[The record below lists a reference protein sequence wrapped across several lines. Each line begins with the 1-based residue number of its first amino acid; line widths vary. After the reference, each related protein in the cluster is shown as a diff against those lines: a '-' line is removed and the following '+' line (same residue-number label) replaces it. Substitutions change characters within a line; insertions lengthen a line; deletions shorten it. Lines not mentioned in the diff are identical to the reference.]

1 MYLVDKAKHTP
12 KMQNNRA
19 HPDDVNVYGRLLQ
32 YIGYDEDTLDQNTTV
47 ISSNDKRFLA
57 TKNKNNNLVSKLT
70 TALIDIKNDTSS
82 DNINKVLYHI
92 NTDILK
98 LELSEAIDSPVNK
111 MILVNAIPWDDS
123 RLSLTIIESLFQ
135 HIRDLTGNA
144 EYFKIFQYLRIK
156 KLGMKR
162 GFEEDQFMELLQYKT
177 FDILEA
183 LKMTFSDK
191 EKKFWSMTLI
201 LSMKSL
207 NMFDNLEEF
216 DKLIYWQSSNEKS
229 LIYQLLD
236 SFAKNDYKNFTENEL
251 IVYTKFMLMM
261 KDYKTVIELIEKDI
275 LAKSG
280 NINLYLKNIVVEA
293 CENID
298 DSNVIEKIYSSL
310 LISLNDYQVL
320 KKYTDLLIKKDKSK
334 MEIVEGYL
342 NTKFEHFSNTR
353 NFKLIKV
360 YLDYK
365 FFSKDNKYDFIDNY
379 LKSYHDK
386 QCVYPDLLN
395 LVPKNMLI
403 DYLMKYESSP
413 ERDFTLF
420 KLSGD
425 KDMDLPNL
433 KQSIDYKE
441 YTLSQTL
448 NNFDLRNV
456 DESES
461 TYKFKLLKM
470 IHLNSLGLYS
480 LAKKVYEDLSIKN
493 VQQAGLNYL
502 LNDILP
508 TNQQSSD
515 LDFTFDE
522 LDNYGYVLSL
532 ALQKG
537 NYSKFDGLLRFMF
550 DLGNSNVMMYKQLHF
565 IQKQRFFGN
574 NKNYRTHFINTVLS
588 MLRFGISETKDLSLS
603 LPNDLISRWDFSS
616 DTDTLWKN
624 IYLEILILKA
634 LDNGS
639 LRYEYILSLVEQK
652 FSQNTNTKDVLDWQI
667 EFFREYGIIAND
679 NAKVIDYLK
688 AINLENTLES
698 FECEGKTPYEILM
711 RYVDVLKIIKTLS
724 STKKFQ
730 NNKSLKNEIKNVLTM
745 VRSHCKSFKNMYISQ
760 MKDVS
765 LDDDMKTAMESNLKL
780 FKML

>member
-1 MYLVDKAKHTP
+1 
-12 KMQNNRA
+12 MQNNRA
-19 HPDDVNVYGRLLQ
+19 HPDDSNVYGRLLQ

-47 ISSNDKRFLA
+47 ISSNDKKFL
-57 TKNKNNNLVSKLT
+57 TSKNKNNNLVSKLT
-70 TALIDIKNDTSS
+70 TALIDIKNDTSN
-82 DNINKVLYHI
+82 DNINKVLQHI
-92 NTDILK
+92 NKDILK
-98 LELSEAIDSPVNK
+98 LEPSEAIDSPTNK
-111 MILVNAIPWDDS
+111 MILANIIPWDDS
-123 RLSLTIIESLFQ
+123 KLSLTIIESLFQ
-135 HIRDLTGNA
+135 HIRDLTDNA

-162 GFEEDQFMELLQYKT
+162 GFDEDQFMEMLQYKT

-183 LKMTFSDK
+183 LKMTLSDK
-191 EKKFWSMTLI
+191 GKKFWSMTLI

-207 NMFDNLEEF
+207 NMFDTLEEF
-216 DKLIYWQSSNEKS
+216 DKLIYWQTSNEKS
-229 LIYQLLD
+229 LINQLLETFTK
-236 SFAKNDYKNFTENEL
+236 SDYKTFSENEL

-261 KDYKTVIELIEKDI
+261 KEYKTVIELIEKDI

-293 CENID
+293 CENIE
-298 DSNVIEKIYSSL
+298 DSSVIEKVYSSL

-320 KKYTDLLIKKDKSK
+320 RKYTDLLMKKGKSK
-334 MEIVEGYL
+334 MEIVDKYL
-342 NTKFEHFSNTR
+342 NTKFEHFVNTR

-365 FFSKDNKYDFIDNY
+365 FFSKDNKYDYIDDY
-379 LKSYHDK
+379 LKSYHNK
-386 QCVYPDLLN
+386 PCVYSDLLN
-395 LVPKNMLI
+395 LVPKDMLI
-403 DYLMKYESSP
+403 EHLMKYEPSP
-413 ERDFTLF
+413 ERDYTVF
-420 KLSGD
+420 KVNGD

-441 YTLSQTL
+441 YKFLQSL
-448 NNFDLRNV
+448 NNFDLQNV

-470 IHLNSLGLYS
+470 IYLNSLGLYS
-480 LAKKVYEDLSIKN
+480 LAKKVYVDLSIKN

-522 LDNYGYVLSL
+522 LDNYGYVLTL

-537 NYSKFDGLLRFMF
+537 NYSKFQGLVKFMF

-574 NKNYRTHFINTVLS
+574 NKNYRTQFINTVLS

-603 LPNDLISRWDFSS
+603 LPDDLINRWDFSS
-616 DTDTLWKN
+616 ETATLWKN
-624 IYLEILILKA
+624 IYLELLILKA

-639 LRYEYILSLVEQK
+639 LRYEYLLSQVEQK
-652 FSQNTNTKDVLDWQI
+652 FSQDSNSKDILDWQI
-667 EFFREYGIIAND
+667 EFFREYGLIATD
-679 NAKVIDYLK
+679 NAKVVDFLK
-688 AINLENTLES
+688 AIDFKDTLEN
-698 FECEGKTPYEILM
+698 FECGGKLPYEILM
-711 RYVDVLKIIKTLS
+711 RYVDVLKTIKTLS

-730 NNKSLKNEIKNVLTM
+730 NNKSLKNEIKNILTL
-745 VRSHCKSFKNMYISQ
+745 VRSHCESFTNMYIKQ
-760 MKDVS
+760 MEDIS
-765 LDDDMKTAMESNLKL
+765 LNDEMKAAMESNIKQIRTL
-780 FKML
+780 

>member
-1 MYLVDKAKHTP
+1 
-12 KMQNNRA
+12 MQNNRA
-19 HPDDVNVYGRLLQ
+19 HPDDINVYGRLLQ

-47 ISSNDKRFLA
+47 ISSNDKKFL
-57 TKNKNNNLVSKLT
+57 TSKNKNNNLVSKLT
-70 TALIDIKNDTSS
+70 TALIDIKNDTSN
-82 DNINKVLYHI
+82 DNINKVLQHI
-92 NTDILK
+92 NKDILK
-98 LELSEAIDSPVNK
+98 LEPSEAIDSPTNK
-111 MILVNAIPWDDS
+111 MILANIIPWDDS

-135 HIRDLTGNA
+135 HIRDLTANA

-162 GFEEDQFMELLQYKT
+162 GFDEDQFMEMLQYKT

-183 LKMTFSDK
+183 LKMTLSDK
-191 EKKFWSMTLI
+191 GKKFWSMTLI

-207 NMFDNLEEF
+207 NMFDTLEEF
-216 DKLIYWQSSNEKS
+216 DKLIYWQTSNEKS
-229 LIYQLLD
+229 LINQLLETFTK
-236 SFAKNDYKNFTENEL
+236 SDYKTFSENEL

-261 KDYKTVIELIEKDI
+261 KEYKTVIELIEKDI

-293 CENID
+293 CENIE
-298 DSNVIEKIYSSL
+298 DSSVIEKVYSSL

-320 KKYTDLLIKKDKSK
+320 RKYTDLLMKKGKSK
-334 MEIVEGYL
+334 MEIVDKYL
-342 NTKFEHFSNTR
+342 NTKFEHFVNTR

-365 FFSKDNKYDFIDNY
+365 FFSKDNKYDYIDDY
-379 LKSYHDK
+379 LKSYHNK
-386 QCVYPDLLN
+386 PCVYSDLLN
-395 LVPKNMLI
+395 LVPKDMLI
-403 DYLMKYESSP
+403 EHLMKYEPSP
-413 ERDFTLF
+413 ERDYTVF
-420 KLSGD
+420 KVNGD

-441 YTLSQTL
+441 YKFLQSL
-448 NNFDLRNV
+448 NNFDLQNV

-470 IHLNSLGLYS
+470 IYLNSLGLYS
-480 LAKKVYEDLSIKN
+480 LAKKVYVDLSIKN

-522 LDNYGYVLSL
+522 LDNYGYVLTL

-537 NYSKFDGLLRFMF
+537 NYSKFQGLVKFMF

-574 NKNYRTHFINTVLS
+574 NKNYRTQFINTVLS

-603 LPNDLISRWDFSS
+603 LPDDLINRWDFSS
-616 DTDTLWKN
+616 ETATLWKN
-624 IYLEILILKA
+624 IYLELLILKA

-639 LRYEYILSLVEQK
+639 LRYEYLLSQVEQK
-652 FSQNTNTKDVLDWQI
+652 FSQDSNSKDILDWQI
-667 EFFREYGIIAND
+667 EFFREYGLIATD
-679 NAKVIDYLK
+679 NAKVVDFLK
-688 AINLENTLES
+688 AIDFKDTLEN
-698 FECEGKTPYEILM
+698 FECGGKLPYEILM
-711 RYVDVLKIIKTLS
+711 RYVDVLKTIKTLS

-730 NNKSLKNEIKNVLTM
+730 NNKSLKNEIKNILTL
-745 VRSHCKSFKNMYISQ
+745 VRSHCESFTNMYIKQ
-760 MKDVS
+760 MEDIS
-765 LDDDMKTAMESNLKL
+765 LNDEMKAAMESNIKQIRTL
-780 FKML
+780 

>member
-1 MYLVDKAKHTP
+1 
-12 KMQNNRA
+12 MQNNRA
-19 HPDDVNVYGRLLQ
+19 HPDDINVYGRLLQ

-47 ISSNDKRFLA
+47 ISSNDKKFLT

-82 DNINKVLYHI
+82 DNINKVLQHI
-92 NTDILK
+92 NQDILK
-98 LELSEAIDSPVNK
+98 LDSSEAIDSPTNR
-111 MILVNAIPWDDS
+111 MILANVIPWDDS
-123 RLSLTIIESLFQ
+123 KLSLTIIESLFQ
-135 HIRDLTGNA
+135 HIRDLTNNA

-162 GFEEDQFMELLQYKT
+162 GFEEDQFMELLQYRT

-183 LKMTFSDK
+183 LKMTLSDK
-191 EKKFWSMTLI
+191 GKKFWSMTLI
-201 LSMKSL
+201 LSMRSL
-207 NMFDNLEEF
+207 NMFDTVEEF

-229 LIYQLLD
+229 LINQLLD
-236 SFAKNDYKNFTENEL
+236 SFTKSDYKTFTENEL
-251 IVYTKFMLMM
+251 IVYTKFMLMI
-261 KDYKTVIELIEKDI
+261 KDYNTVIELIEKDI

-293 CENID
+293 CENIED
-298 DSNVIEKIYSSL
+298 NDIIEKIYSSL

-320 KKYTDLLIKKDKSK
+320 RKYTDLLIKKGKSK
-334 MEIVEGYL
+334 VGIVEEYL
-342 NTKFEHFSNTR
+342 NTKFEHFANTR

-379 LKSYHDK
+379 LISYHNK
-386 QCVYPDLLN
+386 PCVYPDLLN
-395 LVPKNMLI
+395 LVPKDMLI
-403 DYLMKYESSP
+403 EHLMKYESSP
-413 ERDFTLF
+413 ERDFTVF
-420 KLSGD
+420 KLNGD
-425 KDMDLPNL
+425 KDMDLPDL

-441 YTLSQTL
+441 YKFSQTL
-448 NNFDLRNV
+448 NNFDLKQV

-480 LAKKVYEDLSIKN
+480 LAKKVYVDLSIKN
-493 VQQAGLNYL
+493 VQQVGLNYL

-522 LDNYGYVLSL
+522 LDNYGYVLTL

-537 NYSKFDGLLRFMF
+537 NYSKFDGLLKFMF

-574 NKNYRTHFINTVLS
+574 NKNYRTQFINTVLS
-588 MLRFGISETKDLSLS
+588 MLRFGISETKDMSLS
-603 LPNDLISRWDFSS
+603 LPGDLINRWDFSS

-639 LRYEYILSLVEQK
+639 LKYEYILSLVEQK
-652 FSQNTNTKDVLDWQI
+652 FSQSSNTKDALNWQI
-667 EFFREYGIIAND
+667 GFFREYSLIATD
-679 NAKVIDYLK
+679 NAKVVDFLK
-688 AINLENTLES
+688 AIDFKETLEN
-698 FECEGKTPYEILM
+698 FECEGKIPYEILM
-711 RYVDVLKIIKTLS
+711 RYVDVLKTIKTLS

-730 NNKSLKNEIKNVLTM
+730 NNKSLKNEIKNVLTL
-745 VRSHCKSFKNMYISQ
+745 VRSHSESFTNMYITQ
-760 MKDVS
+760 MERVS
-765 LDDDMKTAMESNLKL
+765 LDDDMKTAMESNIKQL
-780 FKML
+780 KML